1 MNELVRLSTNDVN
14 NASPV
19 CSSRDIAVSFKKRH
33 SDVIRAIE
41 NIISTNV
48 EVRSLKWFVL
58 SKYKDKKG
66 ESRKEYLMNRDGFSL
81 LAMGFNN
88 KTALEWKL
96 KYIKAFNF
104 MEQELKARLE
114 TRYIGKSVRKELTDT
129 IKDKVKEEGN
139 FKRFAYS
146 NYSKLVYKKVLGM
159 TVKKAKE
166 QRGLKEKDNI
176 RNFLTIDELKQ
187 VQELES
193 KIAYYIEMRTD
204 LTDDDKEVYAEVKK
218 YIEQERED

>member
-1 MNELVRLSTNDVN
+1 MNELVRLSTNDVSK
-14 NASPV
+14 AIPV
-19 CSSRDIAVSFKKRH
+19 TDS
-33 SDVIRAIE
+33 
-41 NIISTNV
+41 NIIAEKF
-48 EVRSLKWFVL
+48 EVSHISVVKLIEKYSDDLKRFGKLTSFQMTRDNSQRS
-58 SKYKDKKG
+58 SKFY
-66 ESRKEYLMNRDGFSL
+66 ELNEMQFSL
-81 LAMGFNN
+81 LVMYMKNTKIAREF
-88 KTALEWKL
+88 K
-96 KYIKAFNF
+96 IKFVEAFFLMKN
-104 MEQELKARLE
+104 ELQARNE

-129 IKDKVKEEGN
+129 IKNKVKEDGN
-139 FKRFAYS
+139 FKRFAYG

-204 LTDDDKEVYAEVKK
+204 LTDDDKEVYSEVKK

>member
-1 MNELVRLSTNDVN
+1 M
-14 NASPV
+14 
-19 CSSRDIAVSFKKRH
+19 
-33 SDVIRAIE
+33 
-41 NIISTNV
+41 
-48 EVRSLKWFVL
+48 
-58 SKYKDKKG
+58 
-66 ESRKEYLMNRDGFSL
+66 
-81 LAMGFNN
+81 
-88 KTALEWKL
+88 
-96 KYIKAFNF
+96 
-104 MEQELKARLE
+104 
-114 TRYIGKSVRKELTDT
+114 
-129 IKDKVKEEGN
+129 KEEGN